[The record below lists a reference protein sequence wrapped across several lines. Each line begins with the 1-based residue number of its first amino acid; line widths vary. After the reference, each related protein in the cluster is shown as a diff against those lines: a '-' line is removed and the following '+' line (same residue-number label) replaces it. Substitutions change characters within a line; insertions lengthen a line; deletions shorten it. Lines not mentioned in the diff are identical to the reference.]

1 LRRGLACL
9 IGLGSLAL
17 AQPLK
22 GQDQPGGAQLE
33 EIVVTATRREQS
45 VQDIPYN
52 ISVIDGD
59 SLAASGVTSL
69 NSLAQIVPGL
79 QNVDT
84 GPNTRGSNTNFSIR
98 GLRFDPPGSSNE
110 NFRKGSVASV
120 STYLGETPLAFPL
133 LLQDL
138 ERVEVLRGPQGT
150 LYGSGSLAGTVRLIP
165 NRPQFDDVEGRVQV
179 RGSVTSDSGDPN
191 GALDTVLNVPVSSAL
206 AVRLSAGYEHLGGF
220 VDAAGLIRRQDP
232 GDPLS
237 PPALSV
243 PSDPRSGFTLAPAKR
258 DTNDSDQAY
267 GRVTLRWQAADSLDV
282 EAAFVHQTTEVSDA
296 QVTNPRY
303 EGGAY
308 SFDSTGISPNSA
320 VSYRAGGKYRH
331 TAERL
336 SPGEN
341 ELNMGSLVAGADLGG
356 ASFTSSTSYYETK
369 SSEWAAST
377 ITTQLLNP
385 DGTVYLNYYDY
396 FNNYPRANLTIH
408 VDSAEETFAQE
419 VRLVS
424 KWQRPFDY
432 VAGAYYQRQKYSAHI
447 QDYEPGYTAYLEA
460 VDGSGL
466 PRPNGDLQYD
476 QPREGFVFEDVAV
489 FGELTAHLSPQWQ
502 VTGGVRYF
510 WQDFEISPI
519 AFNYFFD
526 GAGTIDYDIKNRS
539 EVDDYTFKL
548 NTSYELT
555 SDLLVYAVYSEG
567 FRRGG
572 ANTAASDGPFATLPS
587 LALFEPDTSKNYELG
602 AKGTLFGGSLRFSL
616 ASYQI
621 DLENFQ
627 FSAISGAGFPIIVN
641 GKGARSRGLE
651 FDSQIQLLRQLLLS
665 FSYAYM
671 DARTTDGFQIE
682 DYIAGALLID
692 PVSPPTAPIAIVP
705 ADTRLPTVPEHSL
718 NVAIDYLMPMVGAE
732 VTFHA
737 DLGYRSSAPGFID
750 VDSDRYWKVPSQV
763 LVNAQVDYSVNANW
777 SVQLFATNITNDTA
791 YSGAFGTQTAPNPWA
806 GRYVVR
812 PRTVGLGLKCAF

>member
-1 LRRGLACL
+1 
-9 IGLGSLAL
+9 
-17 AQPLK
+17 
-22 GQDQPGGAQLE
+22 
-33 EIVVTATRREQS
+33 
-45 VQDIPYN
+45 
-52 ISVIDGD
+52 
-59 SLAASGVTSL
+59 
-69 NSLAQIVPGL
+69 
-79 QNVDT
+79 
-84 GPNTRGSNTNFSIR
+84 
-98 GLRFDPPGSSNE
+98 
-110 NFRKGSVASV
+110 
-120 STYLGETPLAFPL
+120 
-133 LLQDL
+133 
-138 ERVEVLRGPQGT
+138 
-150 LYGSGSLAGTVRLIP
+150 
-165 NRPQFDDVEGRVQV
+165 
-179 RGSVTSDSGDPN
+179 
-191 GALDTVLNVPVSSAL
+191 
-206 AVRLSAGYEHLGGF
+206 
-220 VDAAGLIRRQDP
+220 
-232 GDPLS
+232 
-237 PPALSV
+237 
-243 PSDPRSGFTLAPAKR
+243 
-258 DTNDSDQAY
+258 
-267 GRVTLRWQAADSLDV
+267 
-282 EAAFVHQTTEVSDA
+282 
-296 QVTNPRY
+296 
-303 EGGAY
+303 
-308 SFDSTGISPNSA
+308 
-320 VSYRAGGKYRH
+320 
-331 TAERL
+331 
-336 SPGEN
+336 
-341 ELNMGSLVAGADLGG
+341 
-356 ASFTSSTSYYETK
+356 
-369 SSEWAAST
+369 
-377 ITTQLLNP
+377 
-385 DGTVYLNYYDY
+385 
-396 FNNYPRANLTIH
+396 
-408 VDSAEETFAQE
+408 
-419 VRLVS
+419 
-424 KWQRPFDY
+424 
-432 VAGAYYQRQKYSAHI
+432 
-447 QDYEPGYTAYLEA
+447 
-460 VDGSGL
+460 
-466 PRPNGDLQYD
+466 
-476 QPREGFVFEDVAV
+476 
-489 FGELTAHLSPQWQ
+489 
-502 VTGGVRYF
+502 
-510 WQDFEISPI
+510 
-519 AFNYFFD
+519 
-526 GAGTIDYDIKNRS
+526 
-539 EVDDYTFKL
+539 L